1 MKMLLSAVLSGCRVM
16 HTHGEVNPEVLG
28 ITLDSRAVT
37 PGVVFVAIRGLKTD
51 GNRFVP
57 EAIARGAAAIVS
69 ALPGEQYPE
78 TPWIQV
84 ADERAAL
91 AVLAANFYDRPAAKL
106 HAIGIT
112 GTNGKT
118 TTTCI
123 VEAILNAAGFPCAVF
138 GTIDYRGPGF
148 RLTAERTTP
157 EAPELQALF
166 KRVVDGGWKYAVMEV
181 SSHAVELKRVEGL
194 GFEVAVFTNLTR
206 DHLDL
211 HHDMRSYFLAKKKLF
226 IGLDGTVPRVL
237 VLNMDDPHFHELKA
251 IAPSHVVSYGL
262 NPAADI
268 CPIRHTSA
276 ADLKGMEVAYKSP
289 LGELQMHTGL
299 LGKPNLYNI
308 GAAIGVAVGLG
319 LPAEAI
325 RQGVDHLKNV
335 PGRFELVQAGQQFR
349 VVVDYA
355 HTDDAL
361 TRLLETAREIT
372 PGRVIVVFGCGGD
385 RDRTKRPLMGEAAAR
400 ASDFAVATSDNPRS
414 EDPMAIL
421 LEVEPGLRRGGGVSG
436 KTYQMIPDRREA
448 IRVALMEGKPG
459 DTVLLAG
466 KGHES
471 YQIIGNEELPFDD
484 RAVARELLDELATG
498 RNH

>member
-1 MKMLLSAVLSGCRVM
+1 MLLSAMLSGCSVV
-16 HTHGEVNPEVLG
+16 HTRGERGQEISG
-28 ITLDSRAVT
+28 ITLDSRSVA
-37 PGVVFVAIRGLKTD
+37 PGVLFVAIRGLKTD

-69 ALPGEQYPE
+69 ALSGDEYPE

-84 ADERAAL
+84 EDERAAL
-91 AVLAANFYDRPAAKL
+91 AVLAANFHGRPAEKL

-118 TTTCI
+118 TTTCV
-123 VEAILNAAGFPCAVF
+123 VEAILEAAGFPCAVF
-138 GTIDYRGPGF
+138 GTIEYRGPGF
-148 RLTAERTTP
+148 RLAAERTTP
-157 EAPELQALF
+157 EAPELQDLF
-166 KRVVDGGWKYAVMEV
+166 KRVVEGGWKYAVMEV
-181 SSHAVELKRVEGL
+181 SSHAIALKRVEGL
-194 GFEVAVFTNLTR
+194 RFEVAAFTNLTR

-211 HHDMRSYFLAKKKLF
+211 HGDMRSYFLAKKKLF
-226 IGLDGTVPRVL
+226 TGLDGTIPRVL
-237 VLNMDDPHFHELKA
+237 VLNMDDPHFDELKA
-251 IAPSHVVSYGL
+251 IAPSQVVSYGL
-262 NPAADI
+262 NLAADI
-268 CPIRHTSA
+268 CPTSHTSA
-276 ADLKGMEVAYKSP
+276 SDLTGMEVAYKSP
-289 LGELQMHTGL
+289 LGELKMRTGL

-325 RQGVDHLKNV
+325 KQGVGQLKNV
-335 PGRFELVQAGQQFR
+335 PGRFELVHAGQPFR

-361 TRLLETAREIT
+361 ARLLETAREIT

-385 RDRTKRPLMGEAAAR
+385 RDRTKRPLMGEEAAR

-421 LEVEPGLRRGGGVSG
+421 QDVEPGVKRAGGVEG
-436 KTYQMIPDRREA
+436 KTYRMIPDRREA
-448 IRVALMEGKPG
+448 IRFALNLAKPG

-466 KGHES
+466 KGHEA
-471 YQIIGNEELPFDD
+471 YQIIGNQSLPFDE
-484 RAVARELLDELATG
+484 RAVARELLDELATE
-498 RNH
+498 RNR

>member
-1 MKMLLSAVLSGCRVM
+1 MLLSAVLSGCSVVHSR
-16 HTHGEVNPEVLG
+16 TGVNPEVSG
-28 ITLDSRAVT
+28 ITLDSRAVE
-37 PGVVFVAIRGLKTD
+37 PGVVFVAIRGLQTD

-57 EAIARGAAAIVS
+57 QAIARGAVAIVS
-69 ALPGEQYPE
+69 ALPGEEFPE

-91 AVLAANFYDRPAAKL
+91 ALLAANFHGRPAEKL

-123 VEAILNAAGFPCAVF
+123 VEAILQAAGFPCAVF

-181 SSHAVELKRVEGL
+181 SSHAIELKRVEGL
-194 GFEVAVFTNLTR
+194 RFEVAAFTNLTR

-211 HHDMRSYFLAKKKLF
+211 HGDMRSYFLAKKKLF
-226 IGLDGTVPRVL
+226 TGLDGTIPRVL
-237 VLNMDDPHFHELKA
+237 VLNMDDPQFDELKS
-251 IAPSHVVSYGL
+251 IAPSQVVSYGL
-262 NPAADI
+262 NLAADI
-268 CPIRHTSA
+268 CPTSHTSS
-276 ADLKGMEVAYKSP
+276 ADLTGMDVVYKSP
-289 LGELQMHTGL
+289 LGELKIRTGL

-308 GAAIGVAVGLG
+308 GAGIGVAVALG

-325 RQGVDHLKNV
+325 RQGAGQLKNV
-335 PGRFELVQAGQQFR
+335 PGRFELVHAGQQFR

-361 TRLLETAREIT
+361 ARLLETAREIT

-385 RDRTKRPLMGEAAAR
+385 RDRTKRPLMGEEAAR

-421 LEVEPGLRRGGGVSG
+421 QDVEPGLKRAGGVEG
-436 KTYQMIPDRREA
+436 KTYRMIPDRREA
-448 IRVALMEGKPG
+448 LRFALEMAKPG

-466 KGHES
+466 KGHEA
-471 YQIIGNEELPFDD
+471 YQIVGNESLPFDD

-498 RNH
+498 RNR